1 MSNFGNINREIELE
15 MKVSLLEK
23 ENFELKGQL
32 IDQLLIIKQFK
43 TDPKINPFPTDIS
56 TTTNTITKPA
66 QTSDNI
72 NSNNNNNNKSKNNN
86 NNNNTNSNNCK
97 NKNNDN
103 NNNNNNNNKQNKN
116 STKEKAVYSEK
127 LQVQLEEIRK
137 EKHTSFLNL
146 KTQADQTDLLQRNK
160 SNEYINSAQINSK
173 VTDVKWPKGTA
184 AIVGDS
190 KMSGIREELIKTD
203 KHNVKVRFFRGET
216 IEHMENNIKPILKRE
231 PDYIIVH
238 VRTNN
243 ATNLTAC
250 DILDKLLQLK

>member
-173 VTDVKWPKGTA
+173 VTDVKWPKGA
-184 AIVGDS
+184 VAIVGDS
-190 KMSGIREELIKTD
+190 TISGIREELLKTY
-203 KHNVKVRFFRGET
+203 KNNVKIRFFRGGI
-216 IEHMENNIKPILKRE
+216 IEGIEDNIKSILKR
-231 PDYIIVH
+231 
-238 VRTNN
+238 
-243 ATNLTAC
+243 
-250 DILDKLLQLK
+250 